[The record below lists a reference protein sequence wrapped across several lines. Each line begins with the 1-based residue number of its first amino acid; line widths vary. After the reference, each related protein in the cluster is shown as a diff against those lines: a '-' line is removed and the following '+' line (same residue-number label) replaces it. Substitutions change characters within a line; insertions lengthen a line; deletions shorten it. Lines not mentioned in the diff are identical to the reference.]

1 MRGKIKINSYIWLSL
16 EILKE
21 VEITKEGLVIHHHP
35 DMRPEHNCNGLE
47 RTGTDGWKLGS
58 HADCKT
64 APDWGPVWKKKKKK
78 KSKSQSNN
86 VEKPREKRRIDS
98 WAERE
103 PG

>member
-1 MRGKIKINSYIWLSL
+1 MQTAKQHLTEAL
-16 EILKE
+16 FEKE
-21 VEITKEGLVIHHHP
+21 
-35 DMRPEHNCNGLE
+35 
-47 RTGTDGWKLGS
+47 
-58 HADCKT
+58 
-64 APDWGPVWKKKKKK
+64 KKKK